1 MAGLALGARVR
12 FQECM
17 IKRNRLGAG
26 QGGFGMIAM
35 AGHAVRLGKCL
46 VERSRLLPL
55 RDLHPLRGAQ
65 ANVGHDMA
73 GRATL
78 G

>member
-1 MAGLALGARVR
+1 
-12 FQECM
+12 
-17 IKRNRLGAG
+17 
-26 QGGFGMIAM
+26 MIAM
-35 AGHAVRLGKCL
+35 AGHAVWFGKCL

-55 RDLHPLRGAQ
+55 RDLQPFRGAQ